1 MKGTHLMAAAF
12 AYLVCTTA
20 AAAQATQDA
29 DVRVFELRQESNSNS
44 NSNKAQT
51 QNDARA
57 RANAQKAEAARQRRS
72 VPARGVQRGGQA
84 EASETFTRIVH
95 LANGATFDLRSL
107 AGDVTITGG
116 GGREGKIEVFKRVRS
131 VNNQR
136 AQQVLP
142 QLRVEIAE
150 RGGNVEVRTIP
161 PMGLR
166 GPGETRVDYVVTL
179 PSNVNLVL
187 RSTSGNMRVQNMAG
201 DELSVDT
208 LQGNVTVS
216 ALQSR
221 FLELHSVLGDMTLEN
236 IAARRAF
243 VQTMRGNVEYTGPL
257 QRAGQYRIQ
266 THTGNIRM
274 MIPPGGPG
282 FDLDAMTNKGDLQ
295 SDFAVKP
302 PQPGSVVRP
311 RAVPLRM
318 LRGPVGDAGAML
330 NLSTFGGNIVIV
342 KPEGQ

>member
-1 MKGTHLMAAAF
+1 MKA
-12 AYLVCTTA
+12 TTRGIA
-20 AAAQATQDA
+20 VLLTCVGCASTVAAQARQDA
-29 DVRVFELRQESNSNS
+29 YTRVFELRQDSNSD
-44 NSNKAQT
+44 SNKAQT
-51 QNDARA
+51 QNDARQ
-57 RANAQKAEAARQRRS
+57 RANAQKVETARQRRS
-72 VPARGVQRGGQA
+72 VPARGAQRGGQA

-95 LANGATFDLRSL
+95 LDRGATFDLRNV

-116 GGREGKIEVFKRVRS
+116 SGREGKIEVFKRVRA
-131 VNNQR
+131 VNDER
-136 AQQVLP
+136 AQQMLP
-142 QLRVEIAE
+142 LLRVEIAE

-166 GPGETRVDYVVTL
+166 GPGESRVDYVVTL
-179 PSNVNLVL
+179 PANINVML
-187 RSTSGNMRVQNMAG
+187 RSTSGNMRVQNVSG

-208 LQGNVTVS
+208 LQGNVIVS

-221 FLELHSVLGDMTLEN
+221 LLELHSVLGDMQLEN

-243 VQTMRGNVEYTGPL
+243 VQTMQGNVEYTGPL
-257 QRAGQYRIQ
+257 QRTGQYRIQ

-302 PQPGSVVRP
+302 PQRGSVVRRP
-311 RAVPLRM
+311 ATKRI

-330 NLSTFGGNIVIV
+330 NLSSFGGNIVIV